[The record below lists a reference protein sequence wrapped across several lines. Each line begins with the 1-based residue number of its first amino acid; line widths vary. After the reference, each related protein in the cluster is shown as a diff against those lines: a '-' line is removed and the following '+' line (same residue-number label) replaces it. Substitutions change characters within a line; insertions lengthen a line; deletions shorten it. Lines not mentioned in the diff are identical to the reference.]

1 MLYLTFMGGNDMNNE
16 TIQPLEDFAAYFGFD
31 PDYVV
36 SESGTFK
43 RDDEGNY
50 ELIRAEFVISR
61 REVQNQVVVDHA
73 SIVDHVPN
81 NHLARVEAL
90 ITDRDPLRC
99 TECRKLGP
107 DCDCDGA

>member
-1 MLYLTFMGGNDMNNE
+1 MNNE
-16 TIQPLEDFAAYFGFD
+16 TIQPLEGFAAYFGFD
-31 PDYVV
+31 PDDVV
-36 SESGTFK
+36 SELGTFK

-50 ELIRAEFVISR
+50 DLVSAEFSLCHNRGGNIITLTRSSIARHV
-61 REVQNQVVVDHA
+61 HA
-73 SIVDHVPN
+73 

-90 ITDRDPLRC
+90 ITERDPLRC

>member
-1 MLYLTFMGGNDMNNE
+1 MNNE
-16 TIQPLEDFAAYFGFD
+16 TIQPLEGFAAYFGID
-31 PDYVV
+31 PDDVV

-43 RDDEGNY
+43 RDDEENY
-50 ELIRAEFVISR
+50 ELISVKFVVNDSLVNYTF
-61 REVQNQVVVDHA
+61 EVYAPSIARHVHA
-73 SIVDHVPN
+73 

-90 ITDRDPLRC
+90 ITERDPLRC